1 MKCGNCGA
9 LLSNNQGI
17 CSNCGYSINYNVP
30 PKDNNNN
37 KLYRIIILSMLC
49 VITLLLAGVAIVIC
63 LDDNKIESR
72 TIMVYMSGSNLETDN
87 GIATADLESIVPS
100 SVDLNTTN
108 VVVYTG
114 GTQRWHNNYA
124 SSTENS
130 ILKLTSDGFVKVQSD
145 AQVNMGDA
153 STFQTFLNYAYQNY
167 KADRYDLI
175 IYDHGLGALG
185 SIVDDFKEDYLFLNE
200 MKEALSNSPF
210 NKDNKLETVLF
221 RTCLNA
227 TSEVAS
233 VYKDYAKYM
242 IASEEVTYG
251 NPSSNVFSFINSVN
265 ITDNGDV
272 YGTKFINGYKDYI
285 QTLGT
290 IDSTYS
296 VIDLTKMDELESEV
310 NDFFSSINLDNNY
323 NEISKLRANLHQY
336 ALDSTNDGSYDTV
349 DLYSLVDGL
358 KSLSPKKANKL
369 LKTIKSTVKYNWTN
383 NEFSNG
389 LSIYFPYNGDQRV
402 VSLHFKVFDGIDFSK
417 NYYSFIKKFNDMKT
431 GTSNFSMSFSK
442 NDTSMKDKTY
452 TMDLTDDQVKNFA
465 KANYVIYE
473 KNNDN
478 TYSLVARMDAELK
491 DNKLVGKLTNN
502 VIKISSKDG
511 KTYIPVKQIKSLD
524 NYTWYTTSIVLS
536 KRDENNKYVS
546 ANGNMHIKVK
556 DNKVNQAQII
566 RTEKDK
572 EGGAILDTKDYS
584 KLTFEHTKWNILD
597 DKGNYVGPTKTD
609 SMNVYEIDLKDGYEL
624 TLESLDNSKYY
635 CVFEIYDV
643 NNNKYYSKLDELN

>member
-17 CSNCGYSINYNVP
+17 CSNCGYSINYNIP
-30 PKDNNNN
+30 PKDNN

-114 GTQRWHNNYA
+114 GTQMWHNNYA

-285 QTLGT
+285 KTLGT

-389 LSIYFPYNGDQRV
+389 LSIYFPYNGDQRM
-402 VSLHFKVFDGIDFSK
+402 VSLHFNVFDGIDFSK

-442 NDTSMKDKTY
+442 NDTSMKNKTY
-452 TMDLTDDQVKNFA
+452 TMDLTDDQVKNFS

-524 NYTWYTTSIVLS
+524 SYTWYTTSIVLS

>member
-30 PKDNNNN
+30 PKDNNN

>member
-9 LLSNNQGI
+9 LLSNNQSV

-30 PKDNNNN
+30 PKNNN

-49 VITLLLAGVAIVIC
+49 VITLLLAGVAIIIC

-72 TIMVYMSGSNLETDN
+72 TIMVYMSGSNLETDS

-114 GTQRWHNNYA
+114 GTQKWHNNYA

-251 NPSSNVFSFINSVN
+251 NPNSNVFSFINSVN
-265 ITDNGDV
+265 VTDNGDV
-272 YGTKFINGYKDYI
+272 YGTKFINGYRDYI

-296 VIDLTKMDELESEV
+296 VIDLTKMDELENEV
-310 NDFFSSINLDNNY
+310 DDFFGSINLDNNY
-323 NEISKLRANLHQY
+323 SQISKIRANLHQY
-336 ALDSTNDGSYDTV
+336 ALDATDDGSYDTV
-349 DLYSLVDGL
+349 DLYSLVDEL

-389 LSIYFPYNGDQRV
+389 LSIYFPYNGKQEI
-402 VSLHFKVFDGIDFSK
+402 VSLHFNVFDGIDFSK
-417 NYYSFIKKFNDMKT
+417 NYYSFIKKFNNKKT
-431 GTSNFSMSFSK
+431 GTSEFSMSFSK
-442 NDTSMKDKTY
+442 NDTSIKDKTY

-473 KNNDN
+473 KNDDN

-524 NYTWYTTSIVLS
+524 SYTWYTTSIVLS

-556 DNKVNQAQII
+556 DNKVKQAQII
-566 RTEKDK
+566 KTEKDK

-584 KLTFEHTKWNILD
+584 KLTFEHTKWKILD

-643 NNNKYYSKLDELN
+643 NNDKYYSKLDEIN

>member
-17 CSNCGYSINYNVP
+17 CSNCGYNINYNVP
-30 PKDNNNN
+30 PKDN

-153 STFQTFLNYAYQNY
+153 STFQTFLNYVYQNY

>member
-17 CSNCGYSINYNVP
+17 CSNCGYSINYNIP
-30 PKDNNNN
+30 PKDNN

-63 LDDNKIESR
+63 LDDKKIESR

-389 LSIYFPYNGDQRV
+389 LSIYFPYNGDQRM
-402 VSLHFKVFDGIDFSK
+402 VSLHFNVFDGIDFSK

-431 GTSNFSMSFSK
+431 GTSNFSMSFSE
-442 NDTSMKDKTY
+442 NDTSMKNKTY
-452 TMDLTDDQVKNFA
+452 TMDLTDDQVKNFS

-524 NYTWYTTSIVLS
+524 SYTWYTTSIVLS

>member
-17 CSNCGYSINYNVP
+17 CSNCGYSINYNIP
-30 PKDNNNN
+30 PKDNN

-63 LDDNKIESR
+63 LDDKKIESR

-251 NPSSNVFSFINSVN
+251 NPNSNVFSFINSVN

-389 LSIYFPYNGDQRV
+389 LSIYFPYNGDQRM
-402 VSLHFKVFDGIDFSK
+402 VSLHFNVFDGIDFSK

-442 NDTSMKDKTY
+442 NDTSMKDKIY
-452 TMDLTDDQVKNFA
+452 TMDLTDDQVKNFS

-524 NYTWYTTSIVLS
+524 SYTWYTTSIVLS

-624 TLESLDNSKYY
+624 ALESLDNSKYY